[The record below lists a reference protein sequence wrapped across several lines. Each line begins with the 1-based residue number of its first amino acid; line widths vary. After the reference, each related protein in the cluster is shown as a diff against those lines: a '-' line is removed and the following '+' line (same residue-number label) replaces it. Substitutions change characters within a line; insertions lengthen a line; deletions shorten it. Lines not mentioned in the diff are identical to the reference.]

1 MQPVVKKLY
10 DANDSE
16 WAFRLSIQISNLS
29 QGILH
34 QPDEQ
39 EEFRQVHGLLFDVM
53 RECHDVQLELHQLI
67 DKHLKDVAAGRC
79 VRITNGILMLLED
92 IEPKL
97 NRLFK
102 DFFVKGRTVLY
113 QLFGQKPYKGQ
124 IQRSVTE
131 VLLGHDLGFI
141 QVEDDAKFEKKA
153 QEFLQKIP
161 GEAAKGLIAMLRGD
175 RQTWCSGL
183 IDIRNTVIHDV
194 ACPKLK
200 MTYAL
205 VDGRPAVAFP
215 TVNKINL
222 QEFIYLFWN
231 NLCDSV
237 EETIIGCFNVRLSPL
252 FVFIRVA
259 EGARDPH
266 CPMRYQLA
274 MRPDNV
280 PAGVIV
286 G

>member
-1 MQPVVKKLY
+1 MGFSAKYSNIESQPGV
-10 DANDSE
+10 
-16 WAFRLSIQISNLS
+16 
-29 QGILH
+29 LH

-39 EEFRQVHGLLFDVM
+39 EEFCHVHGLLFDGM
-53 RECHDVQLELHQLI
+53 RECHDVQLELHQFI
-67 DKHLKDVAAGRC
+67 EKHLEDVAAGRC
-79 VRITNGILMLLED
+79 IHVTNGNLMLLED

-97 NRLFK
+97 NRVFK

-141 QVEDDAKFEKKA
+141 QVEDDAKFEKRA

-183 IDIRNTVIHDV
+183 IAIRNIVIHNL

-200 MTYAL
+200 MTYVL
-205 VDGRPAVAFP
+205 VDGKPRDAFP
-215 TVNKINL
+215 TVHKINL
-222 QEFIYLFWN
+222 QKFIHLFWN

-237 EETIIGCFNVRLSPL
+237 EETDHWLLECEAISVVC
-252 FVFIRVA
+252 IRSC
-259 EGARDPH
+259 G
-266 CPMRYQLA
+266 
-274 MRPDNV
+274 
-280 PAGVIV
+280 
-286 G
+286 